1 MTRLTRGEAGDYGV
15 NVEEEDDGGEDDVNE
30 DVDVGDDNDEDEQV
44 T

>member
-1 MTRLTRGEAGDYGV
+1 MTRLTRGEADDDGV
-15 NVEEEDDGGEDDVNE
+15 NVEEEHDGGEDDVNE